1 MQENAR
7 LVGSFLFDELL
18 KIDSKLVGDVRGKGL
33 MLGVELV
40 EEEGCTGANGKPA
53 PLRVERVA
61 RIFEHIKDL
70 GVLVGKGGLF
80 GNVIRIKPPLCIG
93 IYSHAFF
100 SSTILCI

>member
-1 MQENAR
+1 
-7 LVGSFLFDELL
+7 LLFDELL

-40 EEEGCTGANGKPA
+40 EEEEITRAKKPT

-61 RIFEHIKDL
+61 RIFTRIKDL

-80 GNVIRIKPPLCIG
+80 GNVIRIKPPMCIG
-93 IYSHAFF
+93 IFITNRPFSHIFHP
-100 SSTILCI
+100 SKNI